1 MHTKQDK
8 IDFSERLKTAIRLAG
23 LDNLSNASLAN
34 RFNLRHPNQSV
45 STQAFHHWLVGR
57 SIPTPDKIETLAK
70 WLDTSG
76 EWLRHGRMLEEGG
89 AVSPQE
95 ALLLKYFRALSPEKQ
110 EALITLLHKAE
121 DWVFITKRSSEN
133 HFSWFSDDLCSLY
146 IKAIRGN
153 QIY

>member
-1 MHTKQDK
+1 MHTEQDK

-89 AVSPQE
+89 AVSARGVVAEIFPR
-95 ALLLKYFRALSPEKQ
+95 AVAGKAGGVDYFAS
-110 EALITLLHKAE
+110 
-121 DWVFITKRSSEN
+121 
-133 HFSWFSDDLCSLY
+133 
-146 IKAIRGN
+146 
-153 QIY
+153 

>member
-1 MHTKQDK
+1 MPSGSRK
-8 IDFSERLKTAIRLAG
+8 LAVG
-23 LDNLSNASLAN
+23 GKLAHGVIHVSVGG
-34 RFNLRHPNQSV
+34 RIGFAACNQV
-45 STQAFHHWLVGR
+45 FHHWLVGR

-121 DWVFITKRSSEN
+121 D
-133 HFSWFSDDLCSLY
+133 
-146 IKAIRGN
+146 
-153 QIY
+153 

>member
-1 MHTKQDK
+1 MHTEQDK

-23 LDNLSNASLAN
+23 LDNLSNSSRAN
-34 RFNLRHPNQSV
+34 RFNLRHPNHSV

-121 DWVFITKRSSEN
+121 D
-133 HFSWFSDDLCSLY
+133 
-146 IKAIRGN
+146 
-153 QIY
+153 